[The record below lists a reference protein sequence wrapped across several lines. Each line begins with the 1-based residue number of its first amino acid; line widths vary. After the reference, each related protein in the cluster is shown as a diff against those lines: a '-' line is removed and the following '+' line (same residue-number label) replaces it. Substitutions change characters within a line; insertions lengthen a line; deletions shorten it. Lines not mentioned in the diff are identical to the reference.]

1 MKNISFKT
9 ILPYVSAI
17 LIFIIVTFAYLSP
30 LLEGQRLKQN
40 DTTVWSG
47 AAKEIMDFRK
57 AHPGEEPL
65 WTGSMFS
72 GMPAYQISM
81 LTPSNSITEFFENLF
96 GLFFLPNPANMI
108 FMYFLGFFILLLV
121 LKVDP
126 WLSIIGALAF
136 GFSSYFFIII
146 EAGHNTKA
154 LAIGYMAPVLAG
166 IILTMRGKYLW
177 GGILTALFMALEIK
191 MNHVQMTYYLFII
204 ILIYVIAELFAK
216 IKEKQLPMFLKAI
229 GVLVIAGALALGT
242 NITNLLTSY
251 EYAKDTIRGQSELT
265 INNQENKTK
274 GLDLDYATSWSYG
287 VSESMTLLIPDFNGG
302 SSSGKLSESSE
313 TYKVL
318 KQNGYE
324 EAKKFIKQVPLY
336 WGTQPFTSG
345 PVYAGA
351 IFIFLFVLGLY
362 LVKGAMKWGLLI
374 ATILSIML
382 AWGKNF
388 MPLTEFFFTYFPM
401 YNKFRA
407 VSSILVIA
415 ELTIP
420 LLGIL
425 AVNEFI
431 KNKKNYEE
439 NFKALKYSFFITGGI
454 TLIFAVLG
462 TNMFTF
468 SSSSDGQ
475 YQFPEWLIS
484 ALVAD
489 RKSMFMM
496 DAWRS
501 FFLILATAALLY
513 AILKDKL
520 KWQYGFLA
528 IGLLVVVDMW
538 MVDKRYFGN
547 ENFTS
552 KIKVEKPYTPTDV
565 DELILQDKD
574 PNYRVFNVTVSPF
587 NDASTSYYHK
597 SIGGYHGAK
606 LRRYQDLIE
615 HHISKNN
622 VKVLNMLNTK
632 YFIAP
637 DANKQPQAQRNVAAL
652 GNAWFIDNLKVVES
666 PDSEIV
672 SLTNFEPAT
681 TAVVD
686 KRFNDYIKDFKPIKD
701 SSSTIKLT
709 SYDAN
714 YLTYEANA
722 KKDEFAVFSEIYY
735 DKGWQAYIDSKP
747 VEHIRVNYVLRA
759 MKIPAGQHKIEFK
772 FHPATYYSSE
782 KIGYASSFILLFM
795 VIGMAIKELVVV
807 LRKK

>member
-9 ILPYVSAI
+9 ISPYVSAI
-17 LIFIIVTFAYLSP
+17 LIFIIITFAYLSP
-30 LLEGQRLKQN
+30 LMEGKRLKQN
-40 DTTVWSG
+40 DTSVWTG

-57 AHPGEEPL
+57 THNGEEPL

-81 LTPSNSITEFFENLF
+81 VTPSNNVTTFFENLF
-96 GLFFLPNPANMI
+96 GLFFMPNPANMV

-146 EAGHNTKA
+146 EAGHNTKS

-166 IILTMRGKYLW
+166 IILCMRGKYLW
-177 GGILTALFMALEIK
+177 GGALTALFMALEIK
-191 MNHVQMTYYLFII
+191 MNHVQMTYYLLII
-204 ILIYVIAELFAK
+204 ILIYIIAEFFTKL
-216 IKEKQLPMFLKAI
+216 KEKQLGVYFKAI
-229 GVLVIAGALALGT
+229 GVLVIAGGIALGT

-251 EYAKDTIRGQSELT
+251 EYAKETIRGKSELT
-265 INNQENKTK
+265 LGDKSDKTS
-274 GLDLDYATSWSYG
+274 GTDLSYATGWSYG
-287 VSESMTLLIPDFNGG
+287 IPETMTLMIPDFNGG

-313 TYKVL
+313 TYQVL
-318 KQNGYE
+318 KQNGYG

-345 PVYAGA
+345 PVYVGA
-351 IFIFLFVLGLY
+351 IFIFLFVLGLF
-362 LVKGAMKWGLLI
+362 LVKGPMKWGLLI

-388 MPLTEFFFTYFPM
+388 MPLTEFFFSYFPM
-401 YNKFRA
+401 YDKFRA

-425 AVNEFI
+425 ALNEFF
-431 KNKKNYEE
+431 KNKKNTAE
-439 NFKALKYSFFITGGI
+439 NFRALKFSLIITGSVA
-454 TLIFAVLG
+454 LIFALLG
-462 TNMFTF
+462 TNMYDFTTA
-468 SSSSDGQ
+468 SDAQ
-475 YQFPEWLIS
+475 YQFPEWLMT
-484 ALVAD
+484 ALIAD

-496 DAWRS
+496 DAWRAV
-501 FFLILATAALLY
+501 FLIIATAALLW
-513 AILKDKL
+513 AMMKDKL
-520 KWQYGFLA
+520 KWQYVFA
-528 IGLLVVVDMW
+528 IIGLMVIIDMW
-538 MVDKRYFGN
+538 SVDKRYFDDK
-547 ENFTS
+547 NFTS
-552 KIKVEKPYTPTDV
+552 KVNVEKPYPATDV

-587 NDASTSYYHK
+587 NDASTSYFHK

-615 HHISKNN
+615 HQISKNN

-637 DANKQPQAQRNVAAL
+637 DQNKQPQAQRNVAAL
-652 GNAWFIDNLKVVES
+652 GNAWYIDNFKIVES

-672 SLTNFEPAT
+672 ALSNFEPAT

-686 KRFNDYIKDFKPIKD
+686 KRFNDYVKDVKPGKD
-701 SSSTIKLT
+701 TLSTIKLT
-709 SYDAN
+709 SYAPN

-735 DKGWQAYIDSKP
+735 EKGWKAYIDSKEVP
-747 VEHIRVNYVLRA
+747 YIRVNYVLRA
-759 MKIPAGQHKIEFK
+759 MKVPAGQHKIEFK

-782 KIGYASSFILLFM
+782 KVGFASSFLLLFL
-795 VIGMAIKELVVV
+795 VLGMLVKEAVVFF
-807 LRKK
+807 RKK